1 MSEGKRRAITYL
13 LLVMSPSY
21 RKMISGFI
29 PLLIS
34 VMVEINHSLR
44 LMVSSGQVVNN
55 ADVASFITCTSP
67 GLADGLLITI
77 VLDSS

>member
-34 VMVEINHSLR
+34 VMVKINHSLR
-44 LMVSSGQVVNN
+44 LMVSGQAVNN

-77 VLDSS
+77 VLGSS